1 MVQAVSRQ
9 TLTANARVR
18 SHISHMGFVVDKVA
32 LGDFYLRVLRF
43 CPIRIVP
50 SGCTLFIHLFF
61 LWLDSPI
68 WAWASSFRRGF
79 MVTHFET
86 HHSR

>member
-1 MVQAVSRQ
+1 MAQAVSRRS
-9 TLTANARVR
+9 LTANARVR

-61 LWLDSPI
+61 FMARQPYMGLGLLV
-68 WAWASSFRRGF
+68 SSRFHGH
-79 MVTHFET
+79 TL
-86 HHSR
+86 